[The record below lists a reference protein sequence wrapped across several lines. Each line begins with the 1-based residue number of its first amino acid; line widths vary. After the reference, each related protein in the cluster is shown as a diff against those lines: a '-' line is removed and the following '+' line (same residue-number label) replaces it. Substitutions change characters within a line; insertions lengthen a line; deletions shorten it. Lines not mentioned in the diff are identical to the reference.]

1 MALKIIGAGMGR
13 TGTASLK
20 VALETLNI
28 GRCYHMSEVL
38 KNLEYIQYWI
48 NAADGSPDWDK
59 IFSGY
64 SATVDNPGCNYWKEL
79 AAYYPEAKVILTTR
93 DANTWF
99 DSTNETIHSVE
110 FARFMKN
117 SPFGEMIQK
126 TMWDRMEN
134 RMQDRAYM
142 VEFFNKRSAEIIDS
156 IAAERLLVY
165 QVSDGWEP
173 LCEFL
178 DVPVPD
184 IIFPRINSRNE
195 TKELLASMMAASGDQ
210 LREDAMAKAG
220 RELHVDWSESDVGI
234 KFPLDACLTEE
245 CQPVSS

>member
-20 VALETLNI
+20 VALEGLGI

-38 KNLEYIQYWI
+38 KNPEFIKGWI
-48 NAADGSPDWDK
+48 SAAEGRADWDT
-59 IFSGY
+59 IFRGY

-79 AAYYPEAKVILTTR
+79 AAYYPDAKVILTTR
-93 DANTWF
+93 DADKWF
-99 DSTNETIHSVE
+99 ESTNETIHSAE

-117 SPFGEMIQK
+117 SPFGEMIQR

-134 RMQDRAYM
+134 RMQDRAHM
-142 VEFFNKRSAEIIDS
+142 VEFFNRHSREVTGR
-156 IAAERLLVY
+156 IAADRLLVY

-178 DVPVPD
+178 GVPVPAVE
-184 IIFPRINSRNE
+184 FPRINSRNE
-195 TKELLASMMAASGDQ
+195 TRELMAHLMAAGGNLS
-210 LREDAMAKAG
+210 EDAMAKAG
-220 RELHVDWSESDVGI
+220 RELHGD
-234 KFPLDACLTEE
+234 
-245 CQPVSS
+245 

>member
-1 MALKIIGAGMGR
+1 MALRIIGAGMGR

-20 VALETLNI
+20 VALETLGV
-28 GRCYHMSEVL
+28 GRCYHMTEVM
-38 KNLEYIQYWI
+38 KNPESVNEWI
-48 NAADGSPDWDK
+48 NAAEGKPDWDK

-64 SATVDNPGCNYWKEL
+64 SATVDNPGCNFWKEL

-93 DANTWF
+93 DANKWF
-99 DSTNETIHSVE
+99 ESTNETIHSAE
-110 FARFMKN
+110 FAGFMKN

-134 RMQDRAYM
+134 RMQDKGHM
-142 VEFFNKRSAEIIDS
+142 VDFFNRHSTEIISS
-156 IAAERLLVY
+156 IPAKRLLVY

-184 IIFPRINSRNE
+184 MEFPRINSRNE
-195 TKELLASMMAASGDQ
+195 TKDLLAHLMAASGDQ
-210 LREDAMAKAG
+210 LSDDAMAKAG
-220 RELHVDWSESDVGI
+220 RDLHGD
-234 KFPLDACLTEE
+234 
-245 CQPVSS
+245 